1 MGETTPTDRVN
12 PYARHI
18 QPGCRHHH
26 LFRLQ
31 QDLATVGI
39 YGKGDTRISNSNIKK
54 QFIHFVH
61 QSIHKFYLLSA
72 TRKFILWHNKNRN

>member
-18 QPGCRHHH
+18 QPRCRYHH

-31 QDLATVGI
+31 QGLATVGI

-54 QFIHFVH
+54 QFIHFMY

-72 TRKFILWHNKNRN
+72 TRKFILWHNKNKN